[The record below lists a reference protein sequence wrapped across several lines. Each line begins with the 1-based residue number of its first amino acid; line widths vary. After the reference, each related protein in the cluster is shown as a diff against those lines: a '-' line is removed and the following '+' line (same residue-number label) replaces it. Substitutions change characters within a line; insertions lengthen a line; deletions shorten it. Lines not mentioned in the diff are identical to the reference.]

1 MMDTPEQK
9 WEAPTMENYAAP
21 VPARK
26 IPHLGHA
33 LGFAVLAGV
42 ILFVL
47 EATFFGVA
55 SGMHLFPHKS
65 LAALTREPRLILPA
79 MALSYITTLLASLLF
94 FPLLWHRTFGEGIHW
109 NFKVARR
116 LALRL
121 IAGGLLLGVTVQALS
136 KYLPMPKSL
145 PMDEFFR
152 TRVDVWM
159 VTIFG
164 VLLAPMFEEIAFRGF
179 ILPAFAYAF
188 DWMNRTWRPSAL
200 KQAHA
205 LRLDFAAYEQP
216 LPEHDGSFVETQT
229 TPREDSIAND
239 LVAPAPPPSRAALLY
254 SSILT
259 SVLFALLH
267 ADQLAHAFAPLA
279 VLFCVSMA
287 LTTVRILTDSVAAS
301 ALVHASYNLSVFLA
315 LFIGTDG
322 YRHLDKIK

>member
-1 MMDTPEQK
+1 MMDSPEQK
-9 WEAPTMENYAAP
+9 WEAPTMENYATP

-55 SGMHLFPHKS
+55 LGMHLFPHKN

-94 FPLLWHRTFGEGIHW
+94 FPLLWHRTFGEGIQW

-121 IAGGLLLGVTVQALS
+121 IAVGLLLGVTVQSLS
-136 KYLPMPKSL
+136 KYLPIPKSL
-145 PMDEFFR
+145 PMDDFFR

-164 VLLAPMFEEIAFRGF
+164 VLLAPMFEEITFRGF
-179 ILPAFAYAF
+179 ILPAFAYAY
-188 DWMNRTWRPSAL
+188 DWISRAWRPGAL
-200 KQAHA
+200 KQQPA
-205 LRLDFAAYEQP
+205 LRLNLDAYEQP
-216 LPEHDGSFVETQT
+216 VASQDALPDIKQQT
-229 TPREDSIAND
+229 SAEPGTDSLIA
-239 LVAPAPPPSRAALLY
+239 PSPPPSPAALLY

-301 ALVHASYNLSVFLA
+301 ALVHATYNLSVFLA